1 MKNKFKIT
9 SRSQLKKNEVFDLKN
24 FNNLFCENEK
34 KKYKHKET
42 IKFKDK
48 IFWRKNK
55 SFNKLG
61 KLLFISGPGR
71 QGNHLMIAIMD
82 NSKKIRSNIGEDS
95 FLDNFFNYAKLN
107 ETKTIKIIKNP
118 NKNVDF
124 ILKLSGK
131 KKFNKWKKLW
141 ILWKR
146 QEKPDTWSGIEGRK
160 HWVTDY
166 KNFLPEIDYPAFE
179 KYLIDNRYKIA
190 KCNNF
195 LKIFEIYLKATN
207 LLFEKN
213 SKFNINFR
221 YSGSG
226 LRRELLFLMNSCENI
241 HCIVPIRKF
250 ESFYYTI
257 TKSYFGNSKLN
268 QKKLN
273 EAWEH
278 WRHKVVDYLLLKNR
292 YPKNFHI
299 VKFED
304 LTKRPLKIF
313 KILLKKLDIREHT
326 SQFKVSI
333 LGKEIEGNSS
343 FFKTNKKNKF
353 GIYKAKYQNKL
364 DKVELPKEYKKI
376 LNYIDKFSII

>member
-1 MKNKFKIT
+1 
-9 SRSQLKKNEVFDLKN
+9 
-24 FNNLFCENEK
+24 
-34 KKYKHKET
+34 
-42 IKFKDK
+42 
-48 IFWRKNK
+48 
-55 SFNKLG
+55 
-61 KLLFISGPGR
+61 
-71 QGNHLMIAIMD
+71 
-82 NSKKIRSNIGEDS
+82 
-95 FLDNFFNYAKLN
+95 
-107 ETKTIKIIKNP
+107 
-118 NKNVDF
+118 
-124 ILKLSGK
+124 
-131 KKFNKWKKLW
+131 
-141 ILWKR
+141 
-146 QEKPDTWSGIEGRK
+146 
-160 HWVTDY
+160 
-166 KNFLPEIDYPAFE
+166 
-179 KYLIDNRYKIA
+179 
-190 KCNNF
+190 
-195 LKIFEIYLKATN
+195 
-207 LLFEKN
+207 
-213 SKFNINFR
+213 
-221 YSGSG
+221 
-226 LRRELLFLMNSCENI
+226 MNSCENI

-278 WRHKVVDYLLLKNR
+278 WRHKVVDYLILKNR

-333 LGKEIEGNSS
+333 LVKRLKVIHH
-343 FFKTNKKNKF
+343 FLRRIKNKF